1 MAEEKTTAPRKKS
14 SRGETLPKQ
23 IGLYKPTQ
31 FLGHGAMGN
40 VYLCHDESL
49 NRMVVVKQMVPSL
62 YDQHSFLERFEREAK
77 ILAKLNHPAIVQ
89 PYALWQETSGQYSL
103 AMEFVYGKSLRQL
116 LDKCPKPPMWVILEI
131 LYNISSALAEAHRYG
146 VIHRDV
152 KPANIMLDK
161 DGRVRLLDFGVAHD
175 EHDQDLTEDFAQLG
189 TASYMSPEQ
198 IADSKRVAP
207 GSDIFA
213 LGIIATEMLLGSNP
227 FRGASLAET
236 FNNIQKKKPSLKAFG
251 ESVPKDV
258 AQFVLTMLSKDPQKR
273 PLANDVAEFCSK
285 TMRRYPRDLRPYM
298 VEWANAALNEKE
310 ADIVPI
316 PYTEKKVLS
325 FKAGLTAG
333 IVITTIIAIA
343 IHLI

>member
-1 MAEEKTTAPRKKS
+1 MAEEKTSTPRKKTPRGS
-14 SRGETLPKQ
+14 SLPKQ

-89 PYALWQETSGQYSL
+89 PYALWQESNGHYSL
-103 AMEFVYGKSLRQL
+103 AMEFVYGKSLRDI
-116 LDKCPKPPMWVILEI
+116 LDKSPKPPSWVILEI

-146 VIHRDV
+146 VVHRDI

-161 DGRVRLLDFGVAHD
+161 DGRIRLLDFGVAHD
-175 EHDQDLTEDFAQLG
+175 ENDQDLTEDYAQLG

-198 IADSKRVAP
+198 IADSKRVSQS
-207 GSDIFA
+207 SDIFS
-213 LGIIATEMLLGSNP
+213 LGIIATEMFLGTNP
-227 FRGASLAET
+227 FRGTSLAET
-236 FNNIQKKKPSLKAFG
+236 FNNIQKKKPSLKFFG
-251 ESVPKDV
+251 EQANKDI
-258 AQFVLTMLSKDPQKR
+258 ASFVISMLSKDPKKR
-273 PLANDVAEFCSK
+273 PLANDVADFCSK

-298 VEWANAALNEKE
+298 VEWANAALNAKE
-310 ADIVPI
+310 PEIEPT

-325 FKAGLTAG
+325 FKAGLSAG
-333 IVITTIIAIA
+333 IVLSAITAII
-343 IHLI
+343 IHFI